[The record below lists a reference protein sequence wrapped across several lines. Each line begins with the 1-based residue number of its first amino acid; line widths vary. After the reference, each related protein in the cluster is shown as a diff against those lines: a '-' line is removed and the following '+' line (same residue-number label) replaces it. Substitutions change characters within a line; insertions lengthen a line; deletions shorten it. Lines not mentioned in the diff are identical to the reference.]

1 MPILAPETCEFPAGL
16 LEGYGG
22 LTSRQWWALYTRPR
36 QEKSLARELVRME
49 LPFYLPLVN
58 KANLIRGREVM
69 SRLPLFQ
76 GYLFFFGDDEER
88 LRSLST
94 RRVSQVVPV
103 NDPARLVDDLRRIQ
117 QLIDSGA
124 PLTLESRLSAG
135 RRVRI
140 RAGAMRGL
148 EGIVV
153 ERRGQSRLLVSIDFI
168 QQGAS
173 VAIEDYLLESLD

>member
-16 LEGYGG
+16 LEGYDG
-22 LTSRQWWALYTRPR
+22 LTTRQWWAMYTRPR
-36 QEKSLARELVRME
+36 QEKSLARELVRLE
-49 LPFYLPLVN
+49 LPFYLPLVS
-58 KANLIRGREVM
+58 KGNLIRGREVT

-88 LRSLST
+88 LRCLGT

-103 NDPARLVDDLRRIQ
+103 TDQTQLVADLRRIQ

-124 PLTLESRLSAG
+124 PLTIESKLSAG

-148 EGIVV
+148 EGTVAV
-153 ERRGQSRLLVSIDFI
+153 RRGQSRLLVAIDFI

-173 VAIEDYLLESLD
+173 IAVEDYLLEPLD

>member
-16 LEGYGG
+16 LDGYDG
-22 LTSRQWWALYTRPR
+22 LTTRQWWALYTRPR
-36 QEKSLARELVRME
+36 QEKSLARELVRLE

-69 SRLPLFQ
+69 SHVPLFQ
-76 GYLFFFGDDEER
+76 GYLFFYGDNEER
-88 LRSLST
+88 LRGLAT
-94 RRVSQVVPV
+94 RRVAQVVAV
-103 NDPARLVDDLRRIQ
+103 NDPLRLVEDLRRIQ
-117 QLIDSGA
+117 KLIESGA
-124 PLTLESRLSAG
+124 PLTLESQLSTG

-148 EGIVV
+148 EGVVV
-153 ERRGQSRLLVSIDFI
+153 ERRGQSRLLVAIDFI

-173 VAIEDYLLESLD
+173 VAIEDYLLEAID